1 MPRDPLVARGEERRR
16 VLDLLALGTINVEQA
31 ASLLKALG
39 PSKEETLPLP
49 PAAAAQPTPPL
60 RFDMPQHPTA
70 PAQPRV
76 PKPKFVRIRI
86 DASKGDGNK
95 DTKVNVTVPIALA
108 KFALRFVPAE
118 AKAEMQAQGI
128 DVAQLLEGFD
138 TDYNGKI
145 LDLDAAEDDGKGT
158 THITIEVI

>member
-1 MPRDPLVARGEERRR
+1 MPAMMAVARSEERRR
-16 VLDLLALGTINVEQA
+16 ILDLLALGTINVEQA

-39 PSKEETLPLP
+39 PSKEETMPLP
-49 PAAAAQPTPPL
+49 PAAITQPLHHVPQRAPAPPPL
-60 RFDMPQHPTA
+60 QGH
-70 PAQPRV
+70 
-76 PKPKFVRIRI
+76 KPKFIRIRI

-138 TDYNGKI
+138 SDYAGKI
-145 LDLDAAEDDGKGT
+145 LELHADEDDGEDA
-158 THITIEVI
+158 THIIIEVI